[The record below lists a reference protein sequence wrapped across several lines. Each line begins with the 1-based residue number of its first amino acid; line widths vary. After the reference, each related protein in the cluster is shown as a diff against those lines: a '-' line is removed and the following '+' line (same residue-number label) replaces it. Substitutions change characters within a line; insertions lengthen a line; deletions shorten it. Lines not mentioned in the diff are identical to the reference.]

1 MGACL
6 CKKKEIVEQGR
17 LEFSPAVFSIASYK
31 EKVLQERHDCTFLAV
46 QGEAA
51 ER

>member
-1 MGACL
+1 MCACL
-6 CKKKEIVEQGR
+6 CKQKEIVEQGR
-17 LEFSPAVFSIASYK
+17 LEFSPAAFSIASYK

-46 QGEAA
+46 HGEAA